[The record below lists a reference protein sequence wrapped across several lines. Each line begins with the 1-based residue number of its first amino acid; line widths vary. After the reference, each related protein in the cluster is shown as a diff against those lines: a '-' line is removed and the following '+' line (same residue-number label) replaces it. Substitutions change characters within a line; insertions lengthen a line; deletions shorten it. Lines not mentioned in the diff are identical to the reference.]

1 MKLTIQQKFIA
12 TIVAMV
18 LVAVLIVALLVV
30 PQFTRLSNL
39 GQSVAQAQ
47 AEADA
52 ARVLLEQRQE
62 IKARSAETEAKI
74 LRLANQ
80 LPENPELPT
89 FIIELQDV
97 INESG
102 LDFAEMSPSEP
113 AANPAGYDVISI
125 DLVVQG
131 EWVDVVDML
140 QRLRRVTRQ
149 IRIVSFDIT
158 EFEPPAPATEVTSP
172 VAPDPRNL
180 VQSSMTIEIY
190 TMGEPQPAQEATPAP
205 APAQ

>member
-1 MKLTIQQKFIA
+1 MKFTVQQRFIA
-12 TIVAMV
+12 VIVVMV

-30 PQFTRLSNL
+30 PQFTRLAGL
-39 GQSVAQAQ
+39 DQSVAQAQ
-47 AEADA
+47 ADADA
-52 ARVLLEQRQE
+52 ARALLGQRQD

-74 LRLANQ
+74 MRLANQ

-97 INESG
+97 INESD
-102 LDFAEMSPSEP
+102 LDFAELAPSEP
-113 AANPAGYDVISI
+113 GPAEQGYETISI
-125 DLVVQG
+125 TLVVQG

-149 IRIVSFDIT
+149 IRIVDFTISD
-158 EFEPPAPATEVTSP
+158 FEPPAPAAEVTPP
-172 VAPDPRNL
+172 VEPDPRNL

-190 TMGEPQPAQEATPAP
+190 TMGEPPPDQATTPEPVPAP
-205 APAQ
+205 